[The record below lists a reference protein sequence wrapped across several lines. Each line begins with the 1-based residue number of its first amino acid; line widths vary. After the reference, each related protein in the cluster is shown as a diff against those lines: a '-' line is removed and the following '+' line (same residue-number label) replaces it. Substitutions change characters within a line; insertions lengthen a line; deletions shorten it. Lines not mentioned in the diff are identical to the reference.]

1 MWTFPQRS
9 LRSSP
14 KILFTMP
21 IVNSVT
27 YGERAFSFSAPTLY
41 GTVYHILLKIQHL
54 FHLLNLPSKHSS
66 CFGNFI
72 FDLFYQ
78 ELYRAFMSPILNQ
91 LFCRFKLVYLV
102 FLHGNVSAL
111 SFLNAPKN
119 YVINIVRNFC

>member
-1 MWTFPQRS
+1 
-9 LRSSP
+9 
-14 KILFTMP
+14 MP

-41 GTVYHILLKIQHL
+41 GTIYHILLKIQHI
-54 FHLLNLPSKHSS
+54 FHLLNLPSKHTS
-66 CFGNFI
+66 CFGI
-72 FDLFYQ
+72 DLFYQ

-91 LFCRFKLVYLV
+91 LFCRFKLV

-119 YVINIVRNFC
+119 YVINIIRNFC

>member
-1 MWTFPQRS
+1 
-9 LRSSP
+9 
-14 KILFTMP
+14 MP
-21 IVNSVT
+21 IVNPVT
-27 YGERAFSFSAPTLY
+27 YGERAFSFSTPTFY

-119 YVINIVRNFC
+119 YVINIIGNFC